1 MPDSCIQAADF
12 PLVDVGW
19 VARSRGRITSV
30 RQFGRLSVIN
40 YHPDSLDEISWGTL
54 AHNSH
59 PIKQNQRLP
68 GHLFCWQFVW
78 FSRLQLPRDLAAL
91 PRRACFPVDSIQAR
105 LEHVDGVA
113 EAQERRGLALLC
125 VPQRAWQAG
134 AVILLAHRPFA
145 ACQVLLADHTPRGG
159 KRVAARAV
167 VKQSQVLKGSARRVA
182 SLAAEAQRGDPPL
195 TKSGLLDLQRPSQEA
210 SKTFNQPVSGLDD
223 PVQPWC
229 EIEVP
234 RLPFHL
240 ANGIETQGRT
250 GFLVPGCSR
259 WGSVSTRM
267 APPPVEP
274 GCTRTA

>member
-1 MPDSCIQAADF
+1 M
-12 PLVDVGW
+12 
-19 VARSRGRITSV
+19 
-30 RQFGRLSVIN
+30 LS
-40 YHPDSLDEISWGTL
+40 
-54 AHNSH
+54 
-59 PIKQNQRLP
+59 
-68 GHLFCWQFVW
+68 
-78 FSRLQLPRDLAAL
+78 
-91 PRRACFPVDSIQAR
+91 FPVASIQAR
-105 LEHVDGVA
+105 PEHVSGVA
-113 EAQERRGLALLC
+113 EDWKRQGLGATARSR
-125 VPQRAWQAG
+125 QRIWPAG
-134 AVILLAHRPFA
+134 ELSCSPHRPFA
-145 ACQVLLADHTPRGG
+145 ACQVLLLADHTPRGG